1 MRNLSSFIT
10 SALVIGALI
19 GTTSYVWFKTRDDE
33 EEEESKEEK
42 TEETQQTEEK
52 KPVSNDACSCLV
64 LA

>member
-1 MRNLSSFIT
+1 M
-10 SALVIGALI
+10 IGALI
-19 GTTSYVWFKTRDDE
+19 GTTAYVWFKTRDDE